1 MWVSQE
7 RQDEIERSTNIRD
20 QRCRKYN
27 NLQFLLWTV
36 LYEYNNIISCRFIL
50 FHILYLNINVMFNL
64 YRRNCEKIW
73 ILNLRNYIIQFIAL
87 IRMLKIFFYY
97 LYRCMF
103 QSMCS
108 LYYHALRETM
118 FCLVGRMTNI
128 TCTMM
133 DGFQFQFE
141 NETDTFVMTFKLE
154 INALFAHLFTPRE
167 GKGEW

>member
-1 MWVSQE
+1 
-7 RQDEIERSTNIRD
+7 
-20 QRCRKYN
+20 
-27 NLQFLLWTV
+27 
-36 LYEYNNIISCRFIL
+36 
-50 FHILYLNINVMFNL
+50 
-64 YRRNCEKIW
+64 
-73 ILNLRNYIIQFIAL
+73 
-87 IRMLKIFFYY
+87 MLKTFFYY
-97 LYRCMF
+97 LYRCIF

>member
-87 IRMLKIFFYY
+87 IRMLKIFFYH
-97 LYRCMF
+97 LYRCIF

-108 LYYHALRETM
+108 LSLLL
-118 FCLVGRMTNI
+118 CLFVPRW
-128 TCTMM
+128 M
-133 DGFQFQFE
+133 DFNF
-141 NETDTFVMTFKLE
+141 NLKMKL
-154 INALFAHLFTPRE
+154 TPSLWRSN
-167 GKGEW
+167 